1 MSKTQ
6 SHRIC
11 EDSARECIRLARMT
25 DDPELRVELFKIARD
40 WMEISMEQREE

>member
-1 MSKTQ
+1 MAKIQ

-11 EDSARECIRLARMT
+11 EESARECIRLARMT

-40 WMEISMEQREE
+40 WIEISMAQQED